1 MSQLTPNFVFIW
13 GKTGQYSLITKSQR
27 AVNHLFIRLE
37 YYVFIAL
44 KTIYVTNSNIVS
56 LNLSL
61 YLCPDSPVPTHPMP
75 PNKFV

>member
-13 GKTGQYSLITKSQR
+13 GKTGQNSLITKSQR

-75 PNKFV
+75 PYKFV